1 MVRSFLVLGFRCI
14 EPNFVATI
22 EVELAVM
29 SFFVYFIG
37 NLFFAFL
44 IKFLSHKKDTPYKQ
58 VMTMLIFA
66 KVSAPIFILLSA
78 LLKDYNTIFFITYA
92 TLNTVYM
99 YNNLKPDNKSKIWF
113 WILMILVFLSAS
125 ADLFDFNCE
134 LAEFRGAY
142 FYKHPK
148 WKLELQI

>member
-22 EVELAVM
+22 EIELAAI
-29 SFFVYFIG
+29 SFFEFFIG

-44 IKFLSHKKDTPYKQ
+44 IKLLSHKKDTPYKQ
-58 VMTMLIFA
+58 VMTILIFA

-113 WILMILVFLSAS
+113 WILMILVFFGAS
-125 ADLFDFNCE
+125 ADLHNFNAE
-134 LAEFRGAY
+134 LVQENGIY
-142 FYKHPK
+142 VYLDKHNK
-148 WKLELQI
+148 